1 MIRRYNVFDEVVKQV
16 VPFGNGS
23 IVYTPKKWVGQ
34 QVRVILEAEP
44 VDVNAGVM
52 QSLQPFLQHIGGI
65 FLYGSFAR
73 GEQTPDSDIDVLV
86 VSDRKFKLRKKGRF
100 DFTVTDADTLKKELH
115 GKDPFYF
122 YSILQEAKPIL
133 NEELLLQLQKIKIN
147 RLDFKWLLQEAESA
161 LKIVEQFLQLDKL
174 EKRKELD
181 STAII
186 YSMILRMRRLF
197 LVQCIL
203 KNEKHSNREFKSAL
217 NKKGL
222 PKELVARFYEI
233 YNAERDERKPKASVS
248 IQEAALLYQITKNEL
263 RKMREACKKC
273 QKRKSSRE

>member
-1 MIRRYNVFDEVVKQV
+1 MMRQYNVFDEVVKQV

-34 QVRVILEAEP
+34 TVKVILEAEP
-44 VDVNAGVM
+44 IDVNESVM
-52 QSLQPFLQHIGGI
+52 QSLRPFLPHVGGI

-86 VSDRKFKLRKKGRF
+86 VADKKFELIKKGRF
-100 DFTVTDADTLKKELH
+100 DFTVIDANTLKRELK
-115 GKDPFYF
+115 GRDPFYF

-133 NEELLLQLQKIKIN
+133 NEGLLLQLQKIKIN

-174 EKRKELD
+174 QERKELD
-181 STAII
+181 STAIV

-197 LVQCIL
+197 MVQCIL

-217 NKKGL
+217 NKKGIS
-222 PKELVARFYEI
+222 KELVARFYEI
-233 YNAERDERKPKASVS
+233 YNAERNEKKAKASVG
-248 IQEAALLYQITKNEL
+248 IREAEMLYQITKNEL
-263 RKMREACKKC
+263 KKMQEACKKC
-273 QKRKSSRE
+273 QKRKSSRG